1 MTDCPFCR
9 IVRREAKADVVL
21 ESDDVLAFRDI
32 RPQAPVHLLIVPKR
46 HVESLAEAADGDA
59 ELLGKLLLAARDL
72 ARREGID
79 ARGYRIVANRGRGAG
94 QTVFHLHVHLLGGR
108 AMGWP
113 PG

>member
-1 MTDCPFCR
+1 MSDCPFCR
-9 IVRREAKADVVL
+9 IVRREARADVVL
-21 ESDDVLAFRDI
+21 EDDDVLAFRDV
-32 RPQAPVHLLIVPKR
+32 RPQAPVHILIIPKR
-46 HVESLAEAADGDA
+46 HVESLAGAADGDA
-59 ELLGKLLLAARDL
+59 GLLGKLLLAARDL

-79 ARGYRIVANRGRGAG
+79 ATGYRIVANRGRGAG